1 MKIDRFIKGMDVST
15 VIEEEAC
22 GARFFKDGKEDDL
35 FNILKEYGTNS
46 IRIRL
51 WNDPYDENKN
61 PYGAGTNDYEKVV
74 LISRRAKEAGMST
87 LLDFH
92 YSDFWADPGKQILPK
107 AWKDYNED
115 QLADAVYTYTK
126 KVLLDLKEEN
136 LLPDMVQVGNEI
148 TNGLLWPT
156 GLKPNFDQIN
166 RYVSA
171 GLKAV
176 KEVSKDII
184 TMIHLDNGGNAPMY
198 KEWFDEYFKR
208 DGEDFDVIGLSY
220 YPFWHGTKDDL
231 KANMLQLSSLYGK
244 EMIIDEVSTGFS
256 MEDYSHYEGLKAEER
271 KGYATKEELVAKV
284 PYPMTKEGQAAFMK
298 DIMELIVSIKGGR
311 GFYYWEPAWIPVPG
325 CGWASDAALEYTKEK
340 GPGGNEWANQALFDY
355 EGNSLPALAQIR
367 DFDAE
372 II

>member
-15 VIEEEAC
+15 IIEEEAC

-61 PYGAGTNDYEKVV
+61 PYGAGTNDYEKAV

-107 AWKDYNED
+107 AWKDFNED

-126 KVLLDLKEEN
+126 KVLLDLKKEG
-136 LLPDMVQVGNEI
+136 LLPDMVQIGNEI

-156 GLKPNFDQIN
+156 GLKPNFDQIK

-208 DGEDFDVIGLSY
+208 DGEDFDIIGLSY
-220 YPFWHGTKDDL
+220 YPFWHGTLDDL
-231 KANMLQLSSLYGK
+231 RANMLALAERYGK

-256 MEDYSHYEGLKAEER
+256 MEDYSSYEGLKAEER
-271 KGYATKEELVAKV
+271 KGYATKKELVAKV

-355 EGNSLPALAQIR
+355 EGNSLPALAVIR
-367 DFDAE
+367 DFEGE